1 MTQHPDRGF
10 DFALLECERRVIRF
24 MADFDSQQYEKASEL
39 FAPDGVWHRPDGD
52 IRGRENFLSR
62 MAQRPR
68 GLLVRHV
75 ITNLRSQRVDSGT
88 IRVESYVTVYRYD
101 FEQDISYPASLGGPA
116 VVGRYTD
123 ILTQTHGPWM
133 IQDKSVSIDFKR

>member
-1 MTQHPDRGF
+1 MTQCSDGDF
-10 DFALLECERRVIRF
+10 DIELIECERRVIRF
-24 MADFDSQQYEKASEL
+24 MADFDSQHYEKASEL

-52 IRGRENFLSR
+52 IQGRENFLSR

-75 ITNLRSQRVDSGT
+75 ITNLRSQRIDQITVK
-88 IRVESYVTVYRYD
+88 VESYVTVYRHD
-101 FEQDISYPASLGGPA
+101 FEHEISYPASLSGP
-116 VVGRYTD
+116 VVMGRYTD
-123 ILTQTHGPWM
+123 VLKQTHGTWM